1 MSKLPCEVVKDLFPS
16 YIDELTGEV
25 TNNLIEEHTSECEEC
40 RRALE
45 SMRSTE
51 GEPEKQSQKKE
62 IDYNPFITSKH
73 T

>member
-25 TNNLIEEHTSECEEC
+25 TNNLIEEHTGECEEC

-45 SMRSTE
+45 SMR
-51 GEPEKQSQKKE
+51 KKG
-62 IDYNPFITSKH
+62 KRRKRQ
-73 T
+73 